1 MMKLNLLKQAALGLF
16 MAAAAL
22 SPLSAKETNLP
33 DHKITEWS
41 LGKTVSGEEHSLDKL
56 KGKVVVIENWGVG

>member
-1 MMKLNLLKQAALGLF
+1 MNLQFLKQAALGLF
-16 MAAAAL
+16 MATSAL
-22 SPLSAKETNLP
+22 STLSAKETNLP

-41 LGKTVSGEEHSLDKL
+41 LGKTVSGEERSLDKL